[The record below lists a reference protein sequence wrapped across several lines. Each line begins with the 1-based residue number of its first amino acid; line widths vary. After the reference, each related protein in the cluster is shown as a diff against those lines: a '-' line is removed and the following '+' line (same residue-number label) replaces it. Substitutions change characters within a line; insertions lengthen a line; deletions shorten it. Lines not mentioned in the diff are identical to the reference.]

1 MTNIIN
7 RSGRKRWCTLAAGIP
22 IIALCATFTA
32 PGSLGWA
39 ATKPSFALNS
49 TAPSVGGKPAEATD
63 NDSNDPKW
71 SGDKT
76 GRYGDVVRKIDR
88 VAYVDGGAFASPSCD
103 VTGDGKPDMIFAN
116 SNTLS
121 VVDHIPY
128 GDPGEEVSKNIAE
141 ETGVRKVVLPL
152 SAGKQNTPL
161 VTCVSGSKL
170 NKDEVATP
178 ANGRSVPVAV
188 AAGHELALVKPQAFA
203 QADAHAEKQTGEQA
217 EIQTGDKTDD
227 RADGEGTAED
237 SAVVKIKLPGEVT
250 ALTATTSPLGK
261 PLLVVAMGS
270 KINVYSADKL
280 ADLASDAHAQ
290 QQELKPEQTQRQPEK
305 ETDAQA
311 HESGA
316 QQKGPEVEPDSEF
329 VAPAEVKALA
339 EVSSA
344 VDGKPNLAAG
354 IPSKD
359 TVLVFAPKLKQQG
372 VDLKQNAQVITATP
386 GSEFGAALTATGDL
400 NEDGRTDLAVGAP
413 GAWNNAGAVAL
424 VNMEERNARITVDLA
439 KTEGD
444 LVVSGGQRAGSV
456 LRQNVKGRFG
466 ISVAWVDG
474 YGQPGALLVG
484 RPVNDEHAG
493 ALLISQNA
501 LTKDWVRGQGV
512 DHIPGGQWAWFAA
525 TEDANAT
532 DGTRVGIVPRRG
544 SDHLTGIY
552 TADARGKVDVWT
564 VDMSRQAE
572 KPGGSEASKPSVP
585 QPANPTAEPAM
596 KPVNEDG
603 KRSWLGEF
611 TSGFGGAIARGACD
625 VTGDGVADIV
635 ASTAVRSEWKFD
647 PYYADTETKGWVF
660 NVTGQL
666 QVIPGQTPGG
676 TLPQEEVIQIN
687 GPVKTQ
693 DPAVDANIGLS
704 VACAGDVN
712 GDKVDDIVVGSHTMG
727 RVWVLYGGKGL
738 RGVDLNDLDPAKG
751 FEIHLPTDG
760 SPAFN
765 ITRVGDVDG
774 DGKAD
779 VGFVVANS
787 RYAMGQHEKT
797 SGTAFVIKGGAY
809 KKPVDMTDLYAPN
822 DAVLL
827 RIDMPNGHTMNSFT
841 RVGDVNGD
849 GVRDWVVTDFN
860 AMSPEGTVP
869 GKAWVVYGAPLGD
882 DTKSQG
888 GSASGGNPGAG
899 QARNLDANRARSQGA
914 ASAAHNH
921 VINGRSVDLA
931 GSYAGY
937 EFEVKADV
945 SVRLGAGTSVAHLGD
960 LDGDGTDE
968 FAIGFDGGEIMNT
981 GSGGFAIV
989 YGVKDSHE
997 ALGKPGDSGASATS
1011 GASGI
1016 SGASGASYGSGAS
1029 GASAPKRVFAPSDPA
1044 ALDKHVRV
1052 VTGGA
1057 ETGLG
1062 YSLDAR
1068 PGDQLL
1074 AAQLA
1079 VGAANA
1085 KGGGRVYRV
1094 DAAKVPEG
1102 ISKLED
1108 LGGAVQ
1114 TLTSPAEHAR
1124 FGRAVAFS
1132 EDVKGMPMLLVGGD
1146 GVIDE
1151 PPSESNNWE
1160 ETQGYAH
1167 AAHILALRL
1176 VEPKEPDTGAGG
1188 QTTPGGPGSG
1198 VQTNPGSGGQ
1208 TGNGEHAEPGQGKPT
1223 PSKPGNTKP
1232 GNPKPG
1238 NTQPGDTKPGNTKP
1252 GNTKP
1257 GNTNPGYSGK
1267 TPKDKTGGLPATG
1280 ASVGL
1285 VSLAALLALG
1295 GGLLLR
1301 KRKRR

>member
-1 MTNIIN
+1 MINKTNL
-7 RSGRKRWCTLAAGIP
+7 SGKKRWCTLAAGIP
-22 IIALCATFTA
+22 IIALCATFAA
-32 PGSLGWA
+32 PGATSLA
-39 ATKPSFALNS
+39 ATKPNFALKS
-49 TAPSVGGKPAEATD
+49 AAPNAGEKPGEATD

-76 GRYGDVVRKIDR
+76 GRYGDVVRKTDR

-116 SNTLS
+116 SNILS

-161 VTCVSGSKL
+161 VTCVSSAKL
-170 NKDEVATP
+170 SKDEVATP
-178 ANGRSVPVAV
+178 KNTQAVPVAV
-188 AAGHELALVKPQAFA
+188 AAGNELVLLQPQVFA
-203 QADAHAEKQTGEQA
+203 QAEKQAGEQA

-227 RADGEGTAED
+227 RTGGEGTAED

-261 PLLVVAMGS
+261 PLLAVAMGT
-270 KINVYSADKL
+270 KIRIY
-280 ADLASDAHAQ
+280 
-290 QQELKPEQTQRQPEK
+290 
-305 ETDAQA
+305 DAQKLGSLSRGKQPQA
-311 HESGA
+311 IEPKDVLPREEQKRSRKEASAQGNQSGLSL
-316 QQKGPEVEPDSEF
+316 QPDSEF
-329 VAPAEVKALA
+329 VAPGEVKALA

-344 VDGKPNLAAG
+344 VDGKPNIAAG

-359 TVLVFAPKLKQQG
+359 TVLVFAPKLKQAQ
-372 VDLKQNAQVITATP
+372 VDLSENAQAITATP
-386 GSEFGAALTATGDL
+386 GSEFGAALAATGDL

-424 VNMEERNARITVDLA
+424 VNMEERNARITVDFT

-444 LVVSGGQRAGSV
+444 LVVSGGRRAGSV

-474 YGQPGALLVG
+474 YGQPGALLAG

-532 DGTRVGIVPRRG
+532 DGTHVGVIPRRG
-544 SDHLTGIY
+544 SDNLTGIY

-564 VDMSRQAE
+564 VDMSRQAQ
-572 KPGGSEASKPSVP
+572 KPGGSETVKPSVP
-585 QPANPTAEPAM
+585 QPANPTAQPAM

-666 QVIPGQTPGG
+666 QVIPGQAPGG

-738 RGVDLNDLDPAKG
+738 RGVDLSDLDPAKG
-751 FEIHLPTDG
+751 FEVHLPTDG

-809 KKPVDMTDLYAPN
+809 KKSIDMTDLYAPN
-822 DAVLL
+822 NSVLL

-882 DTKSQG
+882 DASSQ
-888 GSASGGNPGAG
+888 AG
-899 QARNLDANRARSQGA
+899 D
-914 ASAAHNH
+914 SAAAGATSVAAGATSVAQNAAKP
-921 VINGRSVDLA
+921 GRSVDLA

-937 EFEVKADV
+937 EFEVKSDV
-945 SVRLGAGTSVAHLGD
+945 SVRLGAGTSVADLGD

-997 ALGKPGDSGASATS
+997 APGKPGDSGTSGSS
-1011 GASGI
+1011 GASDASGT
-1016 SGASGASYGSGAS
+1016 SGASGASDGSGIS

-1052 VTGGA
+1052 VTGAA
-1057 ETGLG
+1057 EAGLG

-1068 PGDQLL
+1068 PGDELL
-1074 AAQLA
+1074 AAELA

-1085 KGGGRVYRV
+1085 AGGGRVYRV

-1132 EDVKGMPMLLVGGD
+1132 EDMKGMPMLLVGGD

-1176 VEPKEPDTGAGG
+1176 VEPKQPGTGAGG
-1188 QTTPGGPGSG
+1188 QTTPGDPGNG
-1198 VQTNPGSGGQ
+1198 AEANPGSGGQ
-1208 TGNGEHAEPGQGKPT
+1208 TGNGGNTEPEQGKPT
-1223 PSKPGNTKP
+1223 PSKPGTA
-1232 GNPKPG
+1232 KPG

-1252 GNTKP
+1252 GHSGKSQKGKP
-1257 GNTNPGYSGK
+1257 G
-1267 TPKDKTGGLPATG
+1267 GLSATG
-1280 ASVGL
+1280 AGVGL
-1285 VSLAALLALG
+1285 VSLVALLTLG